1 MDNKFYIFAGFRDY
15 VFTFKNKKKQKICEE
30 KLRIIKFYIK
40 FGQLPFGSEIY
51 KEFKPRM
58 RKTKR
63 VYINDINQ
71 LSDLTEY
78 AKKLTNKWI
87 KEQVIPYLVKKH
99 GDIDLISFKDIEE
112 EEEEEGN

>member
-1 MDNKFYIFAGFRDY
+1 MDNKFYIFAGFRNY

-40 FGQLPFGSEIY
+40 FGQLPFSSGIY

-99 GDIDLISFKDIEE
+99 DDIELISFMDIEE
-112 EEEEEGN
+112 KEIN